1 MEQYIIGS
9 NRILHYTTKVN
20 GIRCYIGVDHVIVF
34 YFSNRII
41 HCSTQSVMS
50 YVLKSK
56 DYLSIPN
63 DLSTSLWINDSFSS
77 PLLPVGPLSF
87 WPLTIHACRQ
97 HDVATWGQS
106 ADSSPW
112 HPPRSRPLTHYK
124 GGCLPGHRFACC
136 LTAVRHKKPPGPVD
150 TGIKRDNGGTDWE
163 APVENNTSCC
173 LANHHICL
181 TWMVYL

>member
-63 DLSTSLWINDSFSS
+63 DLSTSL
-77 PLLPVGPLSF
+77 
-87 WPLTIHACRQ
+87 
-97 HDVATWGQS
+97 
-106 ADSSPW
+106 
-112 HPPRSRPLTHYK
+112 
-124 GGCLPGHRFACC
+124 
-136 LTAVRHKKPPGPVD
+136 
-150 TGIKRDNGGTDWE
+150 
-163 APVENNTSCC
+163 
-173 LANHHICL
+173 
-181 TWMVYL
+181 